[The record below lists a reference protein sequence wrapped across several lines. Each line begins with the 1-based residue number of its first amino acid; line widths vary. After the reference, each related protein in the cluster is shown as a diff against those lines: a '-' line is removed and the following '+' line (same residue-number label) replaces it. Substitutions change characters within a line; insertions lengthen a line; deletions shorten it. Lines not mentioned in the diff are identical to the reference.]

1 MSEFPIIRK
10 RVLAYVL
17 ARGGAKDIGPSDL
30 SFSVARQHNQ
40 WVTDAIAHKYWCVI
54 YDLHHE
60 GLIEVQWDY

>member
-10 RVLAYVL
+10 RVLDYV
-17 ARGGAKDIGPSDL
+17 AAMGGAENIGPTDL
-30 SFSVARQHNQ
+30 SFSVARKYNQ

-60 GLIEVQWDY
+60 GLIQADWDY